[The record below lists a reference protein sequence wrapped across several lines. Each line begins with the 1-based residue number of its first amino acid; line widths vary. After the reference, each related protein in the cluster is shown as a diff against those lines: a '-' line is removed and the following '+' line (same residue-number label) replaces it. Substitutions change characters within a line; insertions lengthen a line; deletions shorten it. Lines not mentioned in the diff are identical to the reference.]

1 MNNHQEDSLLP
12 NARPEQFIG
21 SRMQRT
27 EDHLLLQGLG
37 KYVDDIPLTNVLYS
51 AFVRSPHGHAKIIS
65 IDISKASQLPGVH
78 KIYLYKDLPESA
90 QTRLPI
96 LVPNPSIKH
105 LMMQE
110 VLVSKEVCCVGDAVA
125 FVVADNRYIAE
136 DACNLIDVEYEILP
150 VVADCLKALD
160 ANSPSFFSGI
170 PNNLAA
176 QLNVNFGEVDS
187 GFAQATHVVQE
198 VFWNNRGSA
207 HPMETRGY
215 AAEYH
220 HATGQLTVWSSGQ
233 TPHLEKKNL
242 IDILKWDPE
251 FIRIIHHDVGGG
263 FGPKAIFYPE
273 EAMVAIAAH
282 DLRRPV
288 KWIEDRREHFYTA
301 TQERDQWW
309 DISIALDANAKI
321 LAMKIDMTHDNGA
334 YLPWGIIT
342 PYIGVTTTPGPY
354 VIPAID
360 VNLKVVYTNK
370 NATSPVRGAGRP
382 QAVFA
387 MERILDKAARQL
399 GIDRAEIRRRNFI
412 QPEQMPYNNGFIYRD
427 GKPMVYDSGDYPQCQ
442 AIALEKIA
450 YDDFPARKAA
460 ALKEGRY
467 LGIGI
472 ANFVEGT
479 GLGPF
484 EGATVRVQQTG
495 RITILTSA
503 SSQGQGHKTTF
514 MQICADQ
521 LQVPLEMIDVI
532 TADTNAISM
541 GIGTFASRVTV
552 NAGNSVFLASQKVAD
567 KVKDLAAFLMQT
579 RVDNVQLLDGHAIT
593 IDNPSKKKS
602 FAELARVSQG
612 MPGFSFPEGVT
623 NGLESTEYFAPSQ
636 SAYCNGTA
644 AVEIELDRDTCQINI
659 VKYVMTHD
667 SGNLINPLL
676 VDGQVQGSIAHGIGN
691 STLEDMQYDDQA
703 QPITTNFGEYLLP
716 MATDVPKAEMYH
728 LNSPSPLN
736 PLGVKGAGEGGTIPA
751 AAAIVAAIEDAISDT
766 GIFLTQAPMTPPR
779 LFEILKKAGAYE
791 TSTS

>member
-1 MNNHQEDSLLP
+1 MNQHFEASLLHTD
-12 NARPEQFIG
+12 RPEQFIG
-21 SRMQRT
+21 SRIQRT
-27 EDHLLLQGLG
+27 EDELLLKGQG
-37 KYVDDIPLTNVLYS
+37 KYVDDLPLVNVLYS
-51 AFVRSPHGHAKIIS
+51 AFLRSPHAHAKIIS
-65 IDISKASQLPGVH
+65 INIEAASKLSGVH
-78 KIYLYKDLPESA
+78 KIYLHKDLPACA
-90 QTRLPI
+90 QKRVPL
-96 LVPNPSIKH
+96 LLPNPAIQH

-110 VLVSKEVCCVGDAVA
+110 VLVSQEVCCVGDAIA

-136 DACNLIDVEYEILP
+136 DACALIEVDYEIFP
-150 VVADCLKALD
+150 AIADCLKALEP
-160 ANSPSFFSGI
+160 NVPSFHSLI
-170 PNNLAA
+170 PHNLAA
-176 QLNVNFGEVDS
+176 QVKTSFGEVET
-187 GFAQATHVVQE
+187 GFKNAAHVVQE

-215 AAEYH
+215 AAEFH
-220 HATGQLTVWSSGQ
+220 QTSGQLTVWASGQ

-242 IDILKWDPE
+242 IDILEWDPE
-251 FIRIIHHDVGGG
+251 NLRIIHHDVGGG

-282 DLRRPV
+282 ELLRPV

-309 DISIALDANAKI
+309 DISIALDENAKI
-321 LAMKIDMTHDNGA
+321 LAMKVDMTHDNGA
-334 YLPWGIIT
+334 YLPWGIIM
-342 PYIGVTTTPGPY
+342 PYIGITTTPGPY

-387 MERILDKAARQL
+387 MERILDKAARVL
-399 GIDRAEIRRRNFI
+399 GIDRAEIRRRNFV

-427 GKPMVYDSGDYPQCQ
+427 GKPMIYDSGDYPKCQ
-442 AIALEKIA
+442 ALALEKIA
-450 YDDFPARKAA
+450 YDDFPTRKAA
-460 ALKEGRY
+460 ALKDGRY

-484 EGATVRVQQTG
+484 EGATVRVQQNG

-521 LQVPLEMIDVI
+521 LHVPLNMIDVV

-552 NAGNSVFLASQKVAD
+552 NAGNSVFLAAQVVAKKVAS
-567 KVKDLAAFLMQT
+567 LAAFMLQCQPE
-579 RVDNVQLLDGHAIT
+579 DIILKDGIAINKQ
-593 IDNPSKKKS
+593 DSSKQKT

-612 MPGFSFPEGVT
+612 MPVFSFPVGVT
-623 NGLESTEYFAPSQ
+623 NGLESTEYFSPAQ
-636 SAYCNGTA
+636 STYCNGTA
-644 AVEIELDRDTCQINI
+644 AVEIELDRDTCQIHI
-659 VKYVMTHD
+659 IKYVMAHD

-676 VDGQVQGSIAHGIGN
+676 VDGQVQGSVAHGLGN
-691 STLEDMQYDDQA
+691 STLEDMQYDEQA
-703 QPITTNFGEYLLP
+703 QPVTTNFGEYLLP
-716 MATDVPKAEMYH
+716 TAHDIPKVEMH
-728 LNSPSPLN
+728 HMFSPTPLN

-779 LFEILKKAGAYE
+779 LFEILKKAGAY
-791 TSTS
+791 

>member
-1 MNNHQEDSLLP
+1 
-12 NARPEQFIG
+12 
-21 SRMQRT
+21 
-27 EDHLLLQGLG
+27 
-37 KYVDDIPLTNVLYS
+37 
-51 AFVRSPHGHAKIIS
+51 
-65 IDISKASQLPGVH
+65 
-78 KIYLYKDLPESA
+78 
-90 QTRLPI
+90 
-96 LVPNPSIKH
+96 
-105 LMMQE
+105 
-110 VLVSKEVCCVGDAVA
+110 
-125 FVVADNRYIAE
+125 
-136 DACNLIDVEYEILP
+136 
-150 VVADCLKALD
+150 
-160 ANSPSFFSGI
+160 
-170 PNNLAA
+170 
-176 QLNVNFGEVDS
+176 
-187 GFAQATHVVQE
+187 
-198 VFWNNRGSA
+198 
-207 HPMETRGY
+207 
-215 AAEYH
+215 
-220 HATGQLTVWSSGQ
+220 
-233 TPHLEKKNL
+233 
-242 IDILKWDPE
+242 
-251 FIRIIHHDVGGG
+251 
-263 FGPKAIFYPE
+263 
-273 EAMVAIAAH
+273 
-282 DLRRPV
+282 
-288 KWIEDRREHFYTA
+288 
-301 TQERDQWW
+301 
-309 DISIALDANAKI
+309 
-321 LAMKIDMTHDNGA
+321 
-334 YLPWGIIT
+334 
-342 PYIGVTTTPGPY
+342 
-354 VIPAID
+354 
-360 VNLKVVYTNK
+360 
-370 NATSPVRGAGRP
+370 
-382 QAVFA
+382 
-387 MERILDKAARQL
+387 
-399 GIDRAEIRRRNFI
+399 
-412 QPEQMPYNNGFIYRD
+412 MPYNNGFIYRD

-567 KVKDLAAFLMQT
+567 KVKGLAAFLMQT
-579 RVDNVQLLDGHAIT
+579 RVDNIQLLDGHAIT

-659 VKYVMTHD
+659 VKYVMAHD

-779 LFEILKKAGAYE
+779 LFEILKKAGAYSSV
-791 TSTS
+791 T

>member
-1 MNNHQEDSLLP
+1 MNQHFEASLLHTD
-12 NARPEQFIG
+12 RPEQFIG
-21 SRMQRT
+21 SRIQRT
-27 EDHLLLQGLG
+27 EDELLLKGQG
-37 KYVDDIPLTNVLYS
+37 KYVDDLPLVNVLYS
-51 AFVRSPHGHAKIIS
+51 AFLRSPHAHAKIIS
-65 IDISKASQLPGVH
+65 INIEAASKLSGVH
-78 KIYLYKDLPESA
+78 KIYLHKDLPACA
-90 QTRLPI
+90 QKRVPL
-96 LVPNPSIKH
+96 LLPNPAIQH

-110 VLVSKEVCCVGDAVA
+110 VLVSQEVCCVGDAIA

-136 DACNLIDVEYEILP
+136 DACALIEVDYEIFP
-150 VVADCLKALD
+150 AIADCLKALEP
-160 ANSPSFFSGI
+160 NVPSFHSLI
-170 PNNLAA
+170 PHNLAA
-176 QLNVNFGEVDS
+176 QVKTSFGEVET
-187 GFAQATHVVQE
+187 GFKNAAHVVQE

-215 AAEYH
+215 AAEFH
-220 HATGQLTVWSSGQ
+220 QTSGQLTVWASGQ

-242 IDILKWDPE
+242 IDILEWDPE
-251 FIRIIHHDVGGG
+251 NLRIIHHDVGGG

-282 DLRRPV
+282 ELLRPV

-309 DISIALDANAKI
+309 DISIALDENAKI
-321 LAMKIDMTHDNGA
+321 LAMKVDMTHDNGA
-334 YLPWGIIT
+334 YLPWGIIM
-342 PYIGVTTTPGPY
+342 PYIGITTTPGPY

-387 MERILDKAARQL
+387 MERILDKAARVL
-399 GIDRAEIRRRNFI
+399 GIDRAEIRRRNFV

-427 GKPMVYDSGDYPQCQ
+427 GKPMIYDSGDYPKCQ
-442 AIALEKIA
+442 ALALEKIA
-450 YDDFPARKAA
+450 YDDFPTRKAA
-460 ALKEGRY
+460 ALKDGRY

-484 EGATVRVQQTG
+484 EGATVRVQQNG

-521 LQVPLEMIDVI
+521 LHVPLNMIDVV

-552 NAGNSVFLASQKVAD
+552 NAGNSVFLAAQVVAKKVAS
-567 KVKDLAAFLMQT
+567 LAAFMLQCQPE
-579 RVDNVQLLDGHAIT
+579 DIILKDGIAINKQ
-593 IDNPSKKKS
+593 DSSKQKT

-612 MPGFSFPEGVT
+612 MPGFSFPVGVT
-623 NGLESTEYFAPSQ
+623 NGLESTEYFSPAQ
-636 SAYCNGTA
+636 STYCNGTA
-644 AVEIELDRDTCQINI
+644 AVEIELDRDTCQIHI
-659 VKYVMTHD
+659 IKYVMAHD

-676 VDGQVQGSIAHGIGN
+676 VDGQVQGSVAHGLGN
-691 STLEDMQYDDQA
+691 STLEDMQYDEQA
-703 QPITTNFGEYLLP
+703 QPVTTNFGEYLLP
-716 MATDVPKAEMYH
+716 TAHDIPKVEMH
-728 LNSPSPLN
+728 HMFSPTPLN

-779 LFEILKKAGAYE
+779 LFEILKKAGAY
-791 TSTS
+791 

>member
-1 MNNHQEDSLLP
+1 MSKHTEGSLLHTD
-12 NARPEQFIG
+12 RPDQFIG
-21 SRMQRT
+21 SRIQRT
-27 EDHLLLQGLG
+27 EDELLLKGQG
-37 KYVDDIPLTNVLYS
+37 KYVDDLPLSNVLYS
-51 AFVRSPHGHAKIIS
+51 TFLRSPHAHAKIIS
-65 IDISKASQLPGVH
+65 VNTERAGQLPGVH
-78 KIYLYKDLPESA
+78 KIYLHKDLPVSA
-90 QTRLPI
+90 QKRLPI
-96 LVPNPSIKH
+96 LVPNPAIKH

-110 VLVSKEVCCVGDAVA
+110 VLVNHEVCCVGDAIA

-136 DACNLIDVEYEILP
+136 DACALIEVEYEILP
-150 VVADCLKALD
+150 VVADCLKALE
-160 ANSPSFFSGI
+160 ANSPSFFSEI

-176 QLNVNFGEVDS
+176 QVKTSFGEVDS
-187 GFAQATHVVQE
+187 AFKNAAHVVQE

-215 AAEYH
+215 AAEFH
-220 HATGQLTVWSSGQ
+220 PTSGQLTIWASGQ

-242 IDILKWDPE
+242 IDILDWDPE
-251 FIRIIHHDVGGG
+251 NIRIIHHDVGGG

-282 DLRRPV
+282 ELLRPV

-309 DISIALDANAKI
+309 DIAIALDTNAKI
-321 LAMKIDMTHDNGA
+321 LAMKVDMTHDNGA
-334 YLPWGIIT
+334 YLPWGIIM

-387 MERILDKAARQL
+387 MERILDKAARVL
-399 GIDRAEIRRRNFI
+399 GIDRAEIRRRNFV
-412 QPEQMPYNNGFIYRD
+412 QAEQMPYNNGFIYRD
-427 GKPMVYDSGDYPQCQ
+427 GKPMIYDSGDYPKCQ
-442 AIALEKIA
+442 ALALEKIG

-484 EGATVRVQQTG
+484 EGATVRVQQNG
-495 RITILTSA
+495 RVTILTSA

-521 LQVPLEMIDVI
+521 LNIPLELIDVV

-552 NAGNSVFLASQKVAD
+552 NAGNSVFLAAQVVAKKVAS
-567 KVKDLAAFLMQT
+567 LAAFMLQCQPDEIVL
-579 RVDNVQLLDGHAIT
+579 RDGFAINQQ
-593 IDNPSKKKS
+593 DPAKKKS
-602 FAELARVSQG
+602 FSELARVSQG
-612 MPGFSFPEGVT
+612 MPGFSFPVGVT
-623 NGLESTEYFAPSQ
+623 NGLESTEYFSPAQ
-636 SAYCNGTA
+636 STYCNGTA
-644 AVEIELDRDTCQINI
+644 AVEIELDRDTCQIEI
-659 VKYVMTHD
+659 IKYVMSHD

-676 VDGQVQGSIAHGIGN
+676 VDGQVQGSVAHGLGN
-691 STLEDMQYDDQA
+691 ATLEDMQYDDQA
-703 QPITTNFGEYLLP
+703 QPTTTNFGEYLLP
-716 MATDVPKAEMYH
+716 TAHNVPKIEMHH
-728 LNSPSPLN
+728 LFSPTPLN

-766 GIFLTQAPMTPPR
+766 GVFLTQAPMTPPR
-779 LFEILKKAGAYE
+779 LFEILKKAGAY
-791 TSTS
+791 

>member
-1 MNNHQEDSLLP
+1 MNQHFEPSLLHTD
-12 NARPEQFIG
+12 RPEQFIG
-21 SRMQRT
+21 ARIQRT
-27 EDHLLLQGLG
+27 EDELLLKGQGR
-37 KYVDDIPLTNVLYS
+37 YVDDLPLVNVLYS
-51 AFVRSPHGHAKIIS
+51 AFLRSPHAHAKIIS
-65 IDISKASQLPGVH
+65 INTEAASQLPGVH
-78 KIYLYKDLPESA
+78 KIYLHKDLPACA
-90 QTRLPI
+90 QKRVPI
-96 LVPNPSIKH
+96 LLPNPAIKH

-110 VLVSKEVCCVGDAVA
+110 VLVSQEVCCVGDAIA

-136 DACNLIDVEYEILP
+136 DACALIEVEYEIFP
-150 VVADCLKALD
+150 AVADCLKALEPN
-160 ANSPSFFSGI
+160 APSFHTSI
-170 PNNLAA
+170 PHNLAA
-176 QLNVNFGEVDS
+176 QVKTSFGEVET
-187 GFAQATHVVQE
+187 GFKNAAHVVQE

-215 AAEYH
+215 AAEFH
-220 HATGQLTVWSSGQ
+220 QTSGQLTVWASGQ

-242 IDILKWDPE
+242 IDILEWDPE
-251 FIRIIHHDVGGG
+251 NLRIIHHDVGGG

-282 DLRRPV
+282 ELLRPV

-309 DISIALDANAKI
+309 DISIALDENAKI
-321 LAMKIDMTHDNGA
+321 IAMKVDMTHDNGA
-334 YLPWGIIT
+334 YLPWGIIM
-342 PYIGVTTTPGPY
+342 PYIGITTTPGPY

-360 VNLKVVYTNK
+360 INLKVVYTNK

-387 MERILDKAARQL
+387 MERILDKAARVL
-399 GIDRAEIRRRNFI
+399 GIDRAEIRRRNFV

-427 GKPMVYDSGDYPQCQ
+427 GKPMIYDSGDYPKCQ
-442 AIALEKIA
+442 ALALEKIA
-450 YDDFPARKAA
+450 YDDFPSRKAA

-467 LGIGI
+467 IGIGI
-472 ANFVEGT
+472 ANYVEGT

-484 EGATVRVQQTG
+484 EGATIRIQQNG

-521 LQVPLEMIDVI
+521 LHVPLDMIDVV

-552 NAGNSVFLASQKVAD
+552 NAGNSVFLAAQVVAKKVAS
-567 KVKDLAAFLMQT
+567 LAAFMLQCQPEDI
-579 RVDNVQLLDGHAIT
+579 VLKDGIAINKQ
-593 IDNPSKKKS
+593 DASKQKS

-612 MPGFSFPEGVT
+612 MPGFSFPVGVT
-623 NGLESTEYFAPSQ
+623 NGLESTEYFSPAQ
-636 SAYCNGTA
+636 STYCNGTA
-644 AVEIELDRDTCQINI
+644 AVEIELDRDTCQIHI
-659 VKYVMTHD
+659 IKYVMAHD

-676 VDGQVQGSIAHGIGN
+676 VDGQVQGSVAHGLGN

-703 QPITTNFGEYLLP
+703 QPVTTNFGEYLLP
-716 MATDVPKAEMYH
+716 TAHDIPKVEMH
-728 LNSPSPLN
+728 HMFSPSPLN

-766 GIFLTQAPMTPPR
+766 GVFLTQAPMTPPR
-779 LFEILKKAGAYE
+779 LFEILKKAGAY
-791 TSTS
+791 

>member
-1 MNNHQEDSLLP
+1 MSKHTEGSLLHTD
-12 NARPEQFIG
+12 RPDQFIG
-21 SRMQRT
+21 SRIQRT
-27 EDHLLLQGLG
+27 EDELLLKGQG
-37 KYVDDIPLTNVLYS
+37 KYVDDLPLSNVLYS
-51 AFVRSPHGHAKIIS
+51 AFLRSPHAHAKIIS
-65 IDISKASQLPGVH
+65 VNTERAGQLPGVH
-78 KIYLYKDLPESA
+78 KIYLHKDLPVSA
-90 QTRLPI
+90 QKRLPI
-96 LVPNPSIKH
+96 LVPNPAIKH

-110 VLVSKEVCCVGDAVA
+110 VLVNHEVCCVGDAIA

-136 DACNLIDVEYEILP
+136 DACALIEVEYEILP
-150 VVADCLKALD
+150 VVADCLKALE
-160 ANSPSFFSGI
+160 ANSPSFFSEI

-176 QLNVNFGEVDS
+176 QVKTSFGEVDS
-187 GFAQATHVVQE
+187 AFKNAAHVVQE

-215 AAEYH
+215 AAEFH
-220 HATGQLTVWSSGQ
+220 PTSGQLTIWASGQ

-242 IDILKWDPE
+242 IDILDWDPE
-251 FIRIIHHDVGGG
+251 NIRIIHHDVGGG

-282 DLRRPV
+282 ELLRPV

-309 DISIALDANAKI
+309 DIAIALDTNAKI
-321 LAMKIDMTHDNGA
+321 LAMKVDMTHDNGA
-334 YLPWGIIT
+334 YLPWGIIM

-387 MERILDKAARQL
+387 MERILDKAARVL
-399 GIDRAEIRRRNFI
+399 GIDRAEIRRRNFV
-412 QPEQMPYNNGFIYRD
+412 QAEQMPYNNGFIYRD
-427 GKPMVYDSGDYPQCQ
+427 GKPMIYDSGDYPKCQ
-442 AIALEKIA
+442 ALALEKIG

-484 EGATVRVQQTG
+484 EGATVRVQQNG
-495 RITILTSA
+495 RVTILTSA

-521 LQVPLEMIDVI
+521 LNIPLELIDVV

-552 NAGNSVFLASQKVAD
+552 NAGNSVFLAAQVVAKKVAS
-567 KVKDLAAFLMQT
+567 LAAFMLQCQPDEIVL
-579 RVDNVQLLDGHAIT
+579 RDGFAINQQ
-593 IDNPSKKKS
+593 DPAKKKS
-602 FAELARVSQG
+602 FSELARVSQG
-612 MPGFSFPEGVT
+612 MPGFSFPVGVT
-623 NGLESTEYFAPSQ
+623 NGLESTEYFSPAQ
-636 SAYCNGTA
+636 STYCNGTA
-644 AVEIELDRDTCQINI
+644 AVEIELDRDTCQIEI
-659 VKYVMTHD
+659 IKYVMSHD

-676 VDGQVQGSIAHGIGN
+676 VDGQVQGSVAHGLGN
-691 STLEDMQYDDQA
+691 ATLEDMQYDDQA
-703 QPITTNFGEYLLP
+703 QPTTTNFGEYLLP
-716 MATDVPKAEMYH
+716 TAHNVPKIEMHH
-728 LNSPSPLN
+728 LFSPTPLN

-766 GIFLTQAPMTPPR
+766 GVFLTQAPMTPPR
-779 LFEILKKAGAYE
+779 LFEILKKAGAY
-791 TSTS
+791 

>member
-1 MNNHQEDSLLP
+1 MNNFSEFSLSPLL
-12 NARPEQFIG
+12 RPEKFTG
-21 SRMQRT
+21 SRIQRT
-27 EDHLLLQGLG
+27 EDEQLLRGNGQ
-37 KYVDDIPLTNVLYS
+37 YVDDLALDKVLYS
-51 AFVRSPHGHAKIIS
+51 AFLRSPHAHAKILS
-65 IDISKASQLPGVH
+65 INIERAVNLPGIR
-78 KIYLYKDLPESA
+78 KIYLYKDLPISA
-90 QTRLPI
+90 KNRLPI
-96 LVPNPSIKH
+96 LVPNPAIKN

-110 VLVSKEVCCVGDAVA
+110 VLVSEEICCVGDAIA
-125 FVVADNRYIAE
+125 FVVAENRYIAE
-136 DACNLIDVEYEILP
+136 DACALIDVDYEILP
-150 VVADCLKALD
+150 VVADCLKALESN
-160 ANSPSFFSGI
+160 APSFCSAI

-176 QLNVNFGEVDS
+176 HVKTNFGDVDS
-187 GFAQATHVVQE
+187 GFNCATHIVQE

-215 AAEYH
+215 AAEFH
-220 HATGQLTVWSSGQ
+220 LASGELTVWSSGQ

-242 IDILKWDPE
+242 IDILGWDPE
-251 FIRIIHHDVGGG
+251 KIRIIHNDVGGG

-282 DLRRPV
+282 ELLQPV

-309 DISIALDANAKI
+309 DVAIALDANAKI

-334 YLPWGIIT
+334 YLPWGIIM

-360 VNLKVVYTNK
+360 ANLKVVYTNK

-387 MERILDKAARQL
+387 MERILDKAAHVL

-427 GKPMVYDSGDYPQCQ
+427 GKPMVYDSGDYPKCQ
-442 AIALEKIA
+442 ALALDKIS
-450 YDDFPARKAA
+450 YDDFQIRKAK
-460 ALKEGRY
+460 ALEEGRY

-484 EGATVRVQQTG
+484 EGATVRIQQNG
-495 RITILTSA
+495 RVVILTSA

-521 LQVPLEMIDVI
+521 LNIPLEMIDVI
-532 TADTNAISM
+532 TADTNVISM
-541 GIGTFASRVTV
+541 GIGTFASRITV
-552 NAGNSVFLASQKVAD
+552 NAGNSVFLASKNVAQKITTLASFLLGC
-567 KVKDLAAFLMQT
+567 KVDE
-579 RVDNVQLLDGHAIT
+579 VQLIDGFAIT
-593 IDNPSKKKS
+593 INDTSRKKS
-602 FAELARVSQG
+602 FSELARVSQG

-623 NGLESTEYFAPSQ
+623 NGLESTEYFSPKQ
-636 SAYCNGTA
+636 STYCNGTA
-644 AVEIELDRDTCQINI
+644 AVEIELDRGTCQIQI
-659 VKYVMTHD
+659 MKYVMVHD

-691 STLEDMQYDDQA
+691 AILEDMQYDDQA

-716 MATDVPKAEMYH
+716 TATDIPKVEMHH
-728 LNSPSPLN
+728 LFSPSPLN

-751 AAAIVAAIEDAISDT
+751 AAAIVSAIEDAISDT

-779 LFEILKKAGAYE
+779 LFEILNKSNIFK
-791 TSTS
+791 

>member
-1 MNNHQEDSLLP
+1 MAKVLVATEKPFAKAAVEGIKKIFTIIVIFNFNKKNSTLSNNGDFMFKIIANLE
-12 NARPEQFIG
+12 EF
-21 SRMQRT
+21 
-27 EDHLLLQGLG
+27 LLLKINNFFLNNDLRIRFQRGDKMSILYNDHKIFSYG
-37 KYVDDIPLTNVLYS
+37 WISSKDIFIEEINVNLINKD
-51 AFVRSPHGHAKIIS
+51 KII
-65 IDISKASQLPGVH
+65 
-78 KIYLYKDLPESA
+78 LYDFFTFEEYRNKGYFLNN
-90 QTRLPI
+90 I
-96 LVPNPSIKH
+96 LN
-105 LMMQE
+105 
-110 VLVSKEVCCVGDAVA
+110 
-125 FVVADNRYIAE
+125 
-136 DACNLIDVEYEILP
+136 IL
-150 VVADCLKALD
+150 
-160 ANSPSFFSGI
+160 SFF
-170 PNNLAA
+170 
-176 QLNVNFGEVDS
+176 
-187 GFAQATHVVQE
+187 
-198 VFWNNRGSA
+198 
-207 HPMETRGY
+207 
-215 AAEYH
+215 
-220 HATGQLTVWSSGQ
+220 
-233 TPHLEKKNL
+233 EKKNL

-282 DLRRPV
+282 DLLRPV

-442 AIALEKIA
+442 ALALEKIA

-521 LQVPLEMIDVI
+521 LQVPLAMIDVI

-552 NAGNSVFLASQKVAD
+552 NAGNSVFLASQKVAE
-567 KVKDLAAFLMQT
+567 KIKGLAAFLMQT
-579 RVDNVQLLDGHAIT
+579 RVDNIQLIDGHAIS
-593 IDNPSKKKS
+593 IDDPSKKKS

-623 NGLESTEYFAPSQ
+623 NGLESTEYFSPAQ
-636 SAYCNGTA
+636 STYCNGTA

-659 VKYVMTHD
+659 LKYVMTHD

-716 MATDVPKAEMYH
+716 MATDVPKVQMYH
-728 LNSPSPLN
+728 LHSPSPLN

-779 LFEILKKAGAYE
+779 LFEILKKAGAYSSV
-791 TSTS
+791 TS

>member
-1 MNNHQEDSLLP
+1 MSKHTEGSLLHTD
-12 NARPEQFIG
+12 RPDQFIG
-21 SRMQRT
+21 SRIQRT
-27 EDHLLLQGLG
+27 EDELLLKGQG
-37 KYVDDIPLTNVLYS
+37 KYVDDLPLTNVLYS
-51 AFVRSPHGHAKIIS
+51 AFLRSPHAHAKIIA
-65 IDISKASQLPGVH
+65 INTERASQLSGVH
-78 KIYLYKDLPESA
+78 KIYLHKDLPESA
-90 QTRLPI
+90 QKRLPI
-96 LVPNPSIKH
+96 LVPNPAIKH

-110 VLVSKEVCCVGDAVA
+110 VLVNHEVCCVGDAIA

-136 DACNLIDVEYEILP
+136 DACALIDVEYEILP
-150 VVADCLKALD
+150 VVADCLKALE
-160 ANSPSFFSGI
+160 ANSPSFFSEI

-176 QLNVNFGEVDS
+176 QVKTSFGEVDS
-187 GFAQATHVVQE
+187 AFKNAAHVVQE

-215 AAEYH
+215 AAEFH
-220 HATGQLTVWSSGQ
+220 PTSGQLTVWASGQ

-242 IDILKWDPE
+242 IDILDWDPE
-251 FIRIIHHDVGGG
+251 NIRIIHHDVGGG

-282 DLRRPV
+282 ELLRPV

-309 DISIALDANAKI
+309 DISIALDADAKI
-321 LAMKIDMTHDNGA
+321 LAMKVDMTHDNGA
-334 YLPWGIIT
+334 YLPWGIIM

-387 MERILDKAARQL
+387 MERILDKAARVL
-399 GIDRAEIRRRNFI
+399 GIDRAEIRRRNFV
-412 QPEQMPYNNGFIYRD
+412 QAEQMPYNNGFIYRD
-427 GKPMVYDSGDYPQCQ
+427 GKPMIYDSGDYPKCQ
-442 AIALEKIA
+442 ALALEKIG

-484 EGATVRVQQTG
+484 EGATVRVQQNG
-495 RITILTSA
+495 RVTILTSA

-521 LQVPLEMIDVI
+521 LNIPLDLIDVV

-552 NAGNSVFLASQKVAD
+552 NAGNSVFLAAQVVAKKVAS
-567 KVKDLAAFLMQT
+567 LAAFMLQCQPDEIVL
-579 RVDNVQLLDGHAIT
+579 RDGFAINQQDT
-593 IDNPSKKKS
+593 TKKKS
-602 FAELARVSQG
+602 FSELARVSQG
-612 MPGFSFPEGVT
+612 MPGFSFPVGVT
-623 NGLESTEYFAPSQ
+623 NGLESTEYFSPAQ
-636 SAYCNGTA
+636 STYCNGTA
-644 AVEIELDRDTCQINI
+644 AVEIELDRDTCQIEI
-659 VKYVMTHD
+659 IKYVMSHD

-676 VDGQVQGSIAHGIGN
+676 VDGQVQGSVAHGLGN
-691 STLEDMQYDDQA
+691 ATLEDMQYDDQA
-703 QPITTNFGEYLLP
+703 QPTTTNFGEYLLP
-716 MATDVPKAEMYH
+716 TAHNVPKIEMHH
-728 LNSPSPLN
+728 LFSPTPLN

-766 GIFLTQAPMTPPR
+766 GVFLTQAPMTPPR
-779 LFEILKKAGAYE
+779 LFEILKKAGAY
-791 TSTS
+791 